1 MSIGRETTFTW
12 LGHAAVEVRTPGGK
26 VVLFDPWLGNPKS
39 PRSADTVTQCDLLL
53 VTHGHGDHLG
63 DAIAIGARLRPAWPC
78 IHEMRLWLARRL
90 PGGSDAVTGMN
101 KGGTVTAAG
110 LRVSMTPAV
119 HSAGDWNMDA
129 GTTLY
134 LGEPAGFV
142 VEMENGL
149 RVYHAGDTD
158 VFGDMALIRERFRPD
173 VALLPI
179 GGHYTMDPAGAAIA
193 TELLG
198 VAHVLPI
205 HWGTFPLLAG
215 TPAELETAIR
225 ARGGTAT
232 VHHWQ
237 PGDSIS

>member
-1 MSIGRETTFTW
+1 
-12 LGHAAVEVRTPGGK
+12 
-26 VVLFDPWLGNPKS
+26 
-39 PRSADTVTQCDLLL
+39 
-53 VTHGHGDHLG
+53 
-63 DAIAIGARLRPAWPC
+63 
-78 IHEMRLWLARRL
+78 
-90 PGGSDAVTGMN
+90 
-101 KGGTVTAAG
+101 
-110 LRVSMTPAV
+110 V
-119 HSAGDWNMDA
+119 HSAGDWNADA

-134 LGEPAGFV
+134 LGEPVGFV
-142 VEMENGL
+142 VELENGL

-193 TELLG
+193 ADLLG

-215 TPAELETAIR
+215 TPAELEAAIA